1 MSTSSISLSSPAPSS
16 ATGSVAVTIPGQ
28 NGLVSFAGTVGMRV
42 AVSIT
47 STTLTSGTI
56 SILRPG
62 GSVLK
67 TGGLSKGAF
76 LDVAT
81 LDTAGTHQIVFDP
94 SDAGTGTVTFA
105 VYNVPADVGSPTPIA
120 ITPQQSLT
128 GGSGSAVITTP
139 GQDAWF
145 SFSRHRRPAHR
156 ATRSRARSSSPARST
171 SPTRPTSRSAPRSPS
186 APAAAGATRSRCPRR
201 ARTRSTPRR
210 TA

>member
-1 MSTSSISLSSPAPSS
+1 TTGMYKPVIDPVNPTTGSATFTFYDIPSDVTGNVSLSSPAPSS
-16 ATGSVAVTIPGQ
+16 ATGSVSVTVPGQ

-81 LDTAGTHQIVFDP
+81 LDANGTHQIEFDP
-94 SDAGTGTVTFA
+94 SDSGTGTVTFGVHHLPRGRRLAAADRDHAAA
-105 VYNVPADVGSPTPIA
+105 VADRR
-120 ITPQQSLT
+120 LRL
-128 GGSGSAVITTP
+128 GGDHDARP
-139 GQDAWF
+139 GRLVLVR
-145 SFSRHRRPAHR
+145 RHRRPADRLQDRGHVHQVRRPRHHR
-156 ATRSRARSSSPARST
+156 SVR
-171 SPTRPTSRSAPRSPS
+171 
-186 APAAAGATRSRCPRR
+186 PAAR
-201 ARTRSTPRR
+201 
-210 TA
+210 